1 MQRRAL
7 ITGVV
12 VASIVLALSAHSLA
26 APQAQARSV
35 ISYPTDGLTV
45 SGVVEVRGIAAHPSI
60 NMYQIRYA
68 AGSEPTGGS
77 QWVDFAIVQG
87 AQVEDDVLGRWDTT
101 LVPDGV
107 YTLALAVWGNDDG
120 NNPYVFFV
128 KSLTVNNAQP
138 AASPTPVEV
147 TATPE
152 PISTVAA
159 GPTPTQVP
167 VVQPATSTPR
177 SSPTPRAEVAGA
189 SESSD
194 EGEGSG
200 EPRFA
205 LDVEGLRTAFFGGGL
220 VVIMLLLLWG
230 LYLLA
235 KASVR
240 WYLRGRARRP
250 SR

>member
-1 MQRRAL
+1 MYSRAL
-7 ITGVV
+7 VIGVT
-12 VASIVLALSAHSLA
+12 VAAIVLALGARSLA
-26 APQAQARSV
+26 EPQPQARSV
-35 ISYPTDGLTV
+35 ISYPTDGIAV
-45 SGVVEVRGIAAHPSI
+45 SGVLEVRGIAAHPSI

-77 QWVDFAIVQG
+77 QWMDFAIVQG
-87 AQVEDDVLGRWDTT
+87 TQVEDDVLGRWDTT

-128 KSLTVNNAQP
+128 RNLTVNNAQP
-138 AASPTPVEV
+138 VASPTPAGV
-147 TATPE
+147 TPTTE
-152 PISTVAA
+152 PIATVEA

-177 SSPTPRAEVAGA
+177 PSPTPPGEAPIA
-189 SESSD
+189 SGSSD
-194 EGEGSG
+194 ETVDPG
-200 EPRFA
+200 EPILG
-205 LDVEGLRTAFFGGGL
+205 LDADGLRAAFFSGGL
-220 VVIMLLLLWG
+220 VTIMLLLLWG

-240 WYLRGRARRP
+240 WYLRGRAGRP

>member
-1 MQRRAL
+1 MHPRAL
-7 ITGVV
+7 VIGVT
-12 VASIVLALSAHSLA
+12 VATIVLALSAHSLA
-26 APQAQARSV
+26 EPQPQARSV
-35 ISYPTDGLTV
+35 ISYPTDGITV

-77 QWVDFAIVQG
+77 QWMDFAIVQG
-87 AQVEDDVLGRWDTT
+87 TQVENDVLGRWDTT

-128 KSLTVNNAQP
+128 KSLTVSNAQP
-138 AASPTPVEV
+138 VASPTPVEV
-147 TATPE
+147 TPTTEPMATVE
-152 PISTVAA
+152 F

-177 SSPTPRAEVAGA
+177 PSPTPPGEGPIA

-194 EGEGSG
+194 EGEDPAESIL
-200 EPRFA
+200 A
-205 LDVEGLRTAFFGGGL
+205 LDTARLRAAFLSGGL
-220 VVIMLLLLWG
+220 ITIMLLLLWG